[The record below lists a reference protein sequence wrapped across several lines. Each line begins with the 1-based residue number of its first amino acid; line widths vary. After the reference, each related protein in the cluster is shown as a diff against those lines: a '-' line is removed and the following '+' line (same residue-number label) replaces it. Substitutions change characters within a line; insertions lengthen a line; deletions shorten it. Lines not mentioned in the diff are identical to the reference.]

1 MINVDMSDFTRTMN
15 GVIDYSKG
23 FLDGVQIKE
32 PLFNNELGQVIKV
45 ACGKYIDSSAR
56 VDPTSLHH
64 VYEWGAVGDPG
75 GRLFDINVKA
85 DNMFI
90 RFDFF
95 FIKSKTTAPGSSVPF
110 ENKAEIMESG
120 MSVTVKPRN
129 SDTLVFE
136 GDDGEMVFTQDAITI
151 ENPGGPN
158 TSGSFERVVREFFY
172 VYLKQGL
179 LKSLLKDLDTADEF
193 TDGFRKT
200 SGYPAG
206 VLQGKRYLTVDG
218 GVM

>member
-1 MINVDMSDFTRTMN
+1 MITFDMSDFTKTMN
-15 GVIDYSKG
+15 DAMSYAEG
-23 FLDGVQIKE
+23 FFDGIETKE
-32 PLFNNELGQVIKV
+32 TIFNNELGQVIKI

-56 VDPTSLHH
+56 IDPSSLHH

-75 GRLFDINVKA
+75 GRLFEITVLA

-90 RFDFF
+90 RFDFDF
-95 FIKSKTTAPGSSVPF
+95 VASKVNSPTSSVPF
-110 ENKAEIMESG
+110 SDKAKVMESG
-120 MSVTVKPRN
+120 MSVVVTPRN

-136 GDDGEMVFTQDAITI
+136 GDDGEMVFTQDEVTI

-158 TSGSFERVVREFFY
+158 TSGSFERTVQEFFY

-179 LKSLLKDLDTADEF
+179 LKSLLKDLETADEF
-193 TDGFRKT
+193 TQGFRNGT
-200 SGYPAG
+200 GYP
-206 VLQGKRYLTVDG
+206 QGTVQGSRYLTVNG

>member
-1 MINVDMSDFTRTMN
+1 MITFDMSDFEKQMRNAMS
-15 GVIDYSKG
+15 YAEG
-23 FLDGVQIKE
+23 FFDGVDVSHT
-32 PLFNNELGQVIKV
+32 LFNNELAQVIKQ

-56 VDPTSLHH
+56 IDPTSLHH

-75 GRLFDINVKA
+75 GRLFDITALA

-90 RFDFF
+90 RFTFDFRD
-95 FIKSKTTAPGSSVPF
+95 SNVNSPGSATPF
-110 ENKAEIMESG
+110 AKKAEIMESG
-120 MSVTVKPRN
+120 MSVVVAPKN

-136 GDDGEMVFTQDAITI
+136 GDDGEMVFTQEEITI

-158 TSGSFERVVREFFY
+158 TTGSFERVVREFFY

-193 TDGFRKT
+193 TDGFKNGT
-200 SGYPAG
+200 GYG
-206 VLQGKRYLTVDG
+206 RGMIQGKRYLTVDG

>member
-1 MINVDMSDFTRTMN
+1 MITFDMSDFTKQMKN
-15 GVIDYSKG
+15 AMSYADG
-23 FLDGVQIKE
+23 FFDGIETKE
-32 PLFNNELGQVIKV
+32 TIFNNELGQAIKL

-56 VDPTSLHH
+56 IDPSSLHH

-75 GRLFDINVKA
+75 GRLFEITVLA

-90 RFDFF
+90 RFDFNF
-95 FIKSKTTAPGSSVPF
+95 VSSTVNSPTSSTPF
-110 ENKAEIMESG
+110 ADKAKVMESG
-120 MSVTVKPRN
+120 MSVVVAPRN

-136 GDDGEMVFTQDAITI
+136 GDDGEMVFTQEEVTI

-158 TSGSFERVVREFFY
+158 TSGSFERTVQEFFY

-179 LKSLLKDLDTADEF
+179 LKSLLKDLETADEF
-193 TDGFRKT
+193 TQGFRNGT
-200 SGYPAG
+200 GYS
-206 VLQGKRYLTVDG
+206 QGTVQGSRYLSVNG